1 MSLNDKLFS
10 IASTAVEKQ
19 RKTRDGRNPV
29 SKGFDVATNKSYAN
43 EDKKVAAAALREWEN
58 NTWKPKIDAKLKQE
72 LKARAPHLKPGSPKY
87 QQTYDSLF
95 NKNYQDLQAAK
106 AKAQQQIGTL
116 RKPKQTQRELDNEY
130 RTNESV
136 RNDTVGTQAAAH
148 AARDT
153 VSAVGGA
160 LATGSSRLLRAPLQL
175 AADVGENDDGGIFDR
190 GAKALE
196 NYEDNISNNVYQ
208 AYGDIQQ
215 NGNFSQKLAVS
226 AVEQIP
232 SLAASFGAAGV
243 AAKGVQVLGAGAKAT
258 AAASYGVAGASMYP
272 QAYLDGSDSTK
283 DELENATSEQLASAE
298 RSQDIYKGMFDKNVK
313 AGMSED
319 DAHAKA
325 RDQTISEIAEE
336 SGENVGLATL
346 ALSMMAPGVG
356 SFTANRAAGGAV
368 SQWGQKVFNKLAVKA
383 DASKAAKYAIP
394 TAVGAGIVGLNVA
407 EEGAQEGYT
416 DYVAQKAAVD
426 VGVKDKIDTAQNTE
440 AVLMG
445 GILGGLMG
453 GATYVGTRNSK
464 LKQAQDGL
472 KAAQQNYAD
481 IASAIPQLQE
491 QIDLVSPRS
500 PEGQALT
507 AQLEETKAAL
517 GAMTSEAER
526 RGIPRTSLARR
537 APRIEPTN
545 STDQEFDG
553 QVDGATELSEQDFEN
568 ALNPDGTP
576 APAQPVVDSQP
587 SEQELDAQDAQIAEL
602 IAEQQALDEAI
613 DDDSAGKP
621 VEESLAAAQAWY
633 DNKRGENKQG
643 LSGVVSRAAAKVED
657 TAFAEQQQAIAGTG
671 ATINDYIATQR
682 AQQQQIDA
690 EIEQAAADA
699 KTERE
704 RQAAEQVKQQREIER
719 AEAEAAIA
727 KRAELAQPYENESFD
742 TTVVGAD
749 GTPFNL
755 ARFWDG
761 NMPATVKAKAI
772 ADAFGGQIEQNV
784 AKADWASLPE
794 GVQKQLHQWMTGQ
807 LDAVRQAREG
817 GDAQSQPISEPPLA
831 PESQQVA
838 APTASG
844 LTMPVRA
851 EQTPAAPVEAEPQAE
866 TVTPAAPV
874 ETDTATQLTDENP
887 TINIPAPTQAKVDAA
902 PTTDEGIYKSKPA
915 AKAAIKKQKLNPNSV
930 TINQVKGGGFEIVP
944 NEPAKPSYAQAQE
957 QAATEL
963 GMTLDENGEYGGTD
977 AEFEAFANRV
987 DEIQGR
993 SLNNSTP
1000 TPVAKTETAPNNDVA
1015 IGKDGNAK
1023 WFGKQDKAQ
1032 AFIDKKG
1039 ISDTHEVVQA
1049 GKRFEILPKA
1059 QSSGAIAQ
1067 TSQPTDVISENRSP
1081 DTQELTATGKARITG
1096 QEGWDG
1102 NIAKS
1107 RDLVRQLHEAGYLSK
1122 IETEKAF
1129 TGGVYTLSEAAKL
1142 GLKRQDNPPPVKNI
1156 GDNITDKGGRE
1167 HRLVS
1172 VNYNKSGGIDSISTQ
1187 YYSEADGKYK
1197 SIQERS
1203 LGDFWKMFG
1212 ELDLSST
1219 ESEQVKATT
1228 AKKPKP
1234 LTDEQFAEL
1243 TSSRTTPSTP
1253 TGIQSAPAKRAA
1265 AKKGVKENKVFGVA
1279 QAYHEPKQERLT
1291 VEPGDVKWR
1300 DSYSDTN
1307 AVIRQL
1313 VKKGYL
1319 EKSEFDNSNKEH
1331 SSLIELAI
1339 KGIKAEREVANNI
1352 PQTATEKTQN
1362 DVAPEPKGRFADNKL
1377 FTEDKVAAAR
1387 ARLKSKLTQVNSG
1400 LDPEILMDGMTL
1412 AGAYIES
1419 GVRKFGDYAKMM
1431 MSDVGPEIK
1440 PYLLTLWNGVRD
1452 YPGLD
1457 NEGMT
1462 NEVDSRAEFNKLMA
1476 EPEQA
1481 SETTTPTKSKHR
1493 ETIKSNG
1500 DINKFIG
1507 ENEEGLPIYE
1517 NDEGIRVISH
1527 NNGMV
1532 LEKEKY
1538 TVAPTDSGLQAQLS
1552 ERSDKFKTTGELSE
1566 NNDDTGTSNQDDR
1579 QRADGELSTA
1589 DQADAESRNAG
1600 RVQAESTS
1608 DVDAVDGRSNGPN
1621 TGNSNEN
1628 ERSTAASQR
1637 SDANDGDSRTDS
1649 ARSNDGAAKKT
1660 SASSTVKAKNHV
1672 ISSADTSKQPSW
1684 QKVAERNVS
1693 IIELLKNLDSEN
1705 RQATSEEQSLLAEYA
1720 GWGASEVANGIFP
1733 NPDTGKYKSDSWQ
1746 ALGEKLKS
1754 LLTDSEY
1761 DTARRTTQYAHYTP
1775 PVLVNGIYKALEGF
1789 GFKGGQVLEPASGIG
1804 VFNGLMPSKLANSS
1818 SYVGLELDPIT
1829 GRIAQ
1834 QLYPESSMRIDDYIK
1849 AKLPDNHFDV
1859 AVGNPPFAGISVDY
1873 KGAGKNSTKQSMQL
1887 HDYFFAKTLDKLKP
1901 GGVMAFVTSK
1911 GTMDKKGSSV
1921 REYLA
1926 EQADLI
1932 GAIRLPQTA
1941 FKENAGTEVVTDIIF
1956 LRKRHEGEQPSD
1968 TAWVSVKSI
1977 KANGKPTAINEYF
1990 VNNPDM
1996 VLGEHAIVSG
2006 RFGDTYTVTP
2016 NKGDFAKQVDDA
2028 IAKLPKDVFN
2038 PTRGSPAEAVKVMDL
2053 DYDPAS
2059 AANKEG
2065 GVYLKDGKLMRV
2077 VDGVGTPL
2085 TQRYGTNGKPI
2096 DLSAK
2101 DIAFMTD
2108 YVGVRDALKQ
2118 SQRDQLT
2125 DSDTWEDS
2133 LATLN
2138 TVYDAFVKKHGPLMA
2153 HSVSERENAD
2163 GTTTV
2168 TKRFKNK
2175 QRLFLDVE
2183 GVLASALENVVDDG
2197 KGTVVKGS
2205 FFEGRS
2211 LRKPKAPTIKGTQ
2224 DALVYTLDE
2233 KGVLDI
2239 ERIAALTGKTE
2250 PQIIEELGEQIYND
2264 PQSKQWDLAET
2275 YLSGNV
2281 VDKLKKAE
2289 TAAKTNKSYSRNVAA
2304 LKAVQPAPIAP
2315 NDIASNMGAS
2325 WIPGSVINEF
2335 SQQILNANVT
2345 AEYSSVVGLW
2355 DVGGTS
2361 KSSDYSTAD
2370 RSTVQLVESI
2380 LNSRKISISRK
2391 SPDGGSYIDSVAT
2404 ELANEVARKIKT
2416 EFKKWLWSDDTR
2428 TQELADYY
2436 NKTYNNIVPPTFNGD
2451 HLTLA
2456 GMSNKIQLRAPQK
2469 RGIYR
2474 VIRQGDVYLN
2484 HAVGAGKT
2492 FTMIAAAMEEKR
2504 LGLINKPMFVVPNHM
2519 LDQFSQ
2525 EFLML
2530 YPAANI
2536 MVADEQNFHTH
2547 NRKQFVAQA
2556 ALNTPDAIIITHS
2569 GFERIGVKPETKQA
2583 FLKDKI
2589 NEWQN
2594 ALEATKDD
2602 DGDNRTSVKQLERN
2616 IESLERNLD
2625 DLINAKEKDG
2635 AVFFED
2641 MGVDKLYIDEA
2652 HEFRKLNFVTKMGA
2666 IKGIDPAGSQKAMD
2680 LDLKLQLLRE
2690 NNPSRAFVG
2699 ASGTPVTNTMGEL
2712 YTIQRYFQPDQL
2724 EQDGLEHFDVWAN
2737 QFGEVV
2743 EGLEQN
2749 AAGNYEVV
2757 PRFARFVNVPEL
2769 MSRVRSFMDVLT
2781 SNDLADYVVRPEVKT
2796 GGREIVA
2803 IPTPDGFKEYQASLA
2818 ARIDAIRKRSG
2829 KPEKGQDIILSV
2841 IGDGRFSA
2849 IDMRFVDPTL
2859 PSDPN
2864 SKLNRVISDMVEAY
2878 HATADNE
2885 YVTGGEIDE
2894 LNGGA
2899 LMMFTDIGLGE
2910 QSAASRGF
2918 DMKQWIT
2925 DELVRQGVDPDHI
2938 AFMRDNKTHAK
2949 KGKLFDDMRQGRKRI
2964 MIGGKDMET
2973 GVNAQKRLTHLFHL
2987 DAPWFPASV
2996 EQREGRIIRQ
3006 GNQNK
3011 EVVIRAYATKGSY
3024 DSTMWSMVA
3033 RKARFIEQAMR
3044 GDVTVRNMDD
3054 VSEASAFEQASALS
3068 SGDPRSLQLAGLRQ
3082 DVERLNRQLS
3092 GFQNEK
3098 FRNQAQAKQSR
3109 QRLARAERELDA
3121 INKLLPTH
3129 KTVETGDVI
3138 GKVGGKYFDNRA
3150 EFGQAIIAAY
3160 NKYAKDYHVGEQV
3173 LGTVAGYDVVY
3184 NGVMMDGGNFY
3195 ADANVN
3201 IPKADDA
3208 ALFDTDNVKDTRPE
3222 GLTTRIIN
3230 RVNKLADHKANI
3242 ESAIDRLQTD
3252 ATNFERRAGKSFDAQ
3267 TELDEKSRDLKELE
3281 EALASEAEALKA
3293 ASESN
3298 GLTEEDR
3305 VPGTEEPK
3313 YSKTNPAKGLTGT
3326 TSQQVIGLLQDR
3338 FGRDVV
3344 ASLIKAGKL
3353 RVRTLNDFVDSS
3365 GRLLIPS
3372 DAEGFYYQ
3380 GKVVLIAD
3388 NLTTDTAVATL
3399 LHELG
3404 GHAGIQSMLST
3415 QTYMGLMENF
3425 YDLVK
3430 SGNKYAVRA
3439 KQRAEASTYSAS
3451 EARDEYIPYL
3461 ITEYAQATERGGPL
3475 AVIKRFVNRVMAGVR
3490 AWVRNNTGVQL
3501 KLTPNDITQLAE
3513 RMVKRLA
3520 EQSMDSVT
3528 IAGMDN
3534 TAAVPQYSQESTN
3547 QTATPA
3553 FKKWFGDSKVVD
3565 SNGDPLVVYH
3575 GTIKSFNEFNTTDF
3589 GALLGRGSYFTSNES
3604 EASSYSGG
3612 GTRVVPAYLAIEN
3625 PYYVDSG
3632 LASVP
3637 SRQQMLKDGHDGVIY
3652 RDTDG
3657 SVKWAVAHKPT
3668 QIKSAT
3674 NNIGTF
3680 DSSDPDIRFSRR
3692 YSNLGTDTSPTTA
3705 KEKAIDAAKQ
3715 SAATAL
3721 SSKFNLSLLLRRHLA
3736 TPLHVGMLNPSFKTF
3751 FENVQARIAYE
3762 NNEAGRVQEYLP
3774 EIWDT
3779 KLMIG
3784 KRKKAIDKV
3793 SRALFDGTMAD
3804 QVWTDSELETR
3815 FNLDDKQKDMYRR
3828 ARAAI
3833 DSSVLN
3839 MTVDTLSS
3847 LAKGTKLVNIHT
3859 INRLKLA
3866 GLTPIGHNLMI
3877 QQHMTDELKKLAQ
3890 SGSITP
3896 AAEKRLQNQLDGVF
3910 DVMDSIAVKY
3920 DDLVEKGYAPLMRF
3934 GHYAVEVRDKSN
3946 NELDLFELYETKG
3959 QQRKAIKEL
3968 KEKYN
3973 ENDFEVGTG
3982 TLNPDAFK
3990 QFTGKGLS
3998 PETVQLFA
4006 AELGL
4011 DTDGAHQAYLKVA
4024 ISNQSAL
4031 KRLIHR
4037 KKVPGYSE
4045 DLPRV
4050 LSSFVMSNARYSG
4063 RALYN
4068 GEIENAIQKIEDGNL
4083 QGEAQNVFANME
4095 NPQEEFAGVRGLLF
4109 HYYMG
4114 FSTAF
4119 MALNLTQPLTQTIPK
4134 LTAYVG
4140 AARAHRDMT
4149 QALGIITKY
4158 TGKAT
4163 FEFGKKVTGNATP
4176 SWKGFEDHLPA
4187 WVKKEDY
4194 LRMTRE
4200 GHLDPQNIW
4209 MIRGLERGKAGVI
4222 SGLWGNL
4229 SRAAGWFAEVSETIN
4244 RRGTMIAA
4252 FKVAQTMGDA
4262 KLKAEGF
4269 NSRYD
4274 FAVSIIQQTQGVY
4287 NKGNRSGLA
4296 RGTGKLGQFGP
4307 LVMVFKQFSINYA
4320 EQMIRHGRDK
4330 EVKSIAVAMAWQFM
4344 LAGMLGLPFTD
4355 DLRDIVEGLLYRLF
4369 GRATN
4374 LTAFLQDELGKDN
4387 ADALMYGLL
4396 SEKTRF
4402 DMYGRS
4408 NMGNFIPGTD
4418 FARPKEGDWAEVI
4431 GASSGFFE
4439 NFFTAG
4445 DMITKGQYKDAA
4457 VIAAPRYVRD
4467 AAAGIEIWNNGAYRN
4482 QKGDKVMDMDRTDAV
4497 IKGALQF
4504 NPASNAKQ
4512 GRERSEKYHMKNMVL
4527 DKQNQF
4533 ALQLTEALYQEN
4545 YDRVDELYNDMDAW
4559 NERNPEHFNVDI
4571 DKIEDSAERRL
4582 DKKDFTSED
4591 RQKLPEQL
4599 DDYFTERE

>member
-1 MSLNDKLFS
+1 MSLDKTLFS
-10 IASTAVEKQ
+10 IASSAVEKE
-19 RKTRDGRNPV
+19 RKTRDSRNPV

-43 EDKKVAAAALREWEN
+43 DDKKVAAAALRQWEN
-58 NTWKPKIDAKLKQE
+58 STWKPKVQAKLKQE
-72 LKARAPHLKPGSPKY
+72 IKARAPHLKPGSKAY

-95 NKNYQDLQAAK
+95 NKNYKDLQAAK

-116 RKPKQTQRELDNEY
+116 RKPKQSQRELDNDY

-136 RNDTVGTQAAAH
+136 RNDTVGVQAVSH

-160 LATGSSRLLRAPLQL
+160 LATGTSRLLRAPLQL

-196 NYEDNISNNVYQ
+196 SYEDNLSDNVYG

-215 NGNFSQKLAVS
+215 NGNFSQKLAIS
-226 AVEQIP
+226 AVEQVP
-232 SLAASFGAAGV
+232 ALAASFGVAGA

-258 AAASYGVAGASMYP
+258 AAASYGTAAASMYP

-319 DAHAKA
+319 EAHAKA

-346 ALSMMAPGVG
+346 AISMLAPGVG
-356 SFTANRAAGGAV
+356 SFAANRAAGGAV
-368 SQWGQKVFNKLAVKA
+368 SSWGQKVFNKLAVRA
-383 DASKAAKYAIP
+383 DAGKVAKVGIP
-394 TAVGAGIVGLNVA
+394 AAVGAGIVGLNVA
-407 EEGAQEGYT
+407 EEGLQEGYT
-416 DYVAQKAAVD
+416 DYVAQQAAVD
-426 VGVKDKIDTAQNTE
+426 VGVKENIDAEQSRE
-440 AVLMG
+440 AILMG

-453 GATYVGTRNSK
+453 GGVYVSTRNSK
-464 LKQAQDGL
+464 LHQAQDSL
-472 KAAQQNYAD
+472 KEAQQAYAEV
-481 IASAIPQLQE
+481 AGQIPQLQE
-491 QIDLVSPRS
+491 QIETVSPRS
-500 PEGQALT
+500 QEGQVLVARLDE
-507 AQLEETKAAL
+507 AKAVL
-517 GAMTSEAER
+517 DTMTSEAKKV
-526 RGIPRTSLARR
+526 GIPRTSLARR
-537 APRIEPTN
+537 APRVDPTN
-545 STDQEFDG
+545 SVASDFDG
-553 QVDGATELSEQDFEN
+553 QVDGATELDEQSFEN
-568 ALNPDGTP
+568 ALNPDATP
-576 APAQPVVDSQP
+576 VEQQAPELPP
-587 SEQELDAQDAQIAEL
+587 MSEQELDAQDAQLAEL
-602 IAEQQALDEAI
+602 IAEQEALDEAI
-613 DDDSAGKP
+613 EDGSNEKSL
-621 VEESLAAAQAWY
+621 EESIAAAQSWY
-633 DNKRGENKQG
+633 KNKRGEGKQG
-643 LSGVVSRAAAKVED
+643 LAGVVSRAAA
-657 TAFAEQQQAIAGTG
+657 AEQDAAFIQQQESLKG
-671 ATINDYIATQR
+671 ATASINDYIASER
-682 AQQQQIDA
+682 AKQQKIDA
-690 EIEQAAADA
+690 QL
-699 KTERE
+699 
-704 RQAAEQVKQQREIER
+704 QQ
-719 AEAEAAIA
+719 EAEAATTDAEKKTIA
-727 KRAELAQPYENESFD
+727 QKIEQRDVTRAKENDLLLTSEQLAQPYENESFD
-742 TTVVGAD
+742 TTVIGAN
-749 GTPFNL
+749 GAPFKL
-755 ARFWDG
+755 ARFWDS
-761 NMPATVKAKAI
+761 NMPATAKAKAI
-772 ADAFGGQIEQNV
+772 ADAFGGQVDQNV
-784 AKADWASLPE
+784 VKADWRSMPE
-794 GVQKQLHQWMTGQ
+794 GVQKELHQWFTER
-807 LDAVRQAREG
+807 LDSVRQSREG
-817 GDAQSQPISEPPLA
+817 AIEQGAEQPVQQKESESPI
-831 PESQQVA
+831 
-838 APTASG
+838 TRG

-851 EQTPAAPVEAEPQAE
+851 EQ
-866 TVTPAAPV
+866 TPAAPV

-887 TINIPAPTQAKVDAA
+887 TINIPAPSNKAANVATKPTVSIKVSQALIDKYGATKTYGRETWQLIGENDYGMPIYQHQNGERITQKESGDNLGAEAVTPDSYTVDAKELPKEHYTKEEVA
-902 PTTDEGIYKSKPA
+902 AARERGQARADEFKKSVTPTTNAVIYKSKPA
-915 AKAAIKKQKLNPNSV
+915 AKAAIKKQKLDPDSV
-930 TINQVKGGGFEIVP
+930 SINQVKGGGFEIVP
-944 NEPAKPSYAQAQE
+944 NAPTKPTYEQAQQ
-957 QAATEL
+957 QAATEM

-977 AEFEAFANRV
+977 AEFEAFANRI

-993 SLNNSTP
+993 SLNGNKQAEALPDPIIKTNQAIDSDLLARNSKKAT
-1000 TPVAKTETAPNNDVA
+1000 K
-1015 IGKDGNAK
+1015 KDGSPKYFLSDAK
-1023 WFGKQDKAQ
+1023 SQQ
-1032 AFIDKKG
+1032 FIIDNDIG
-1039 ISDTHEVVQA
+1039 ATHEVVDRME
-1049 GKRFEILPKA
+1049 GKQERFEILPKKQTYEA
-1059 QSSGAIAQ
+1059 TNQ
-1067 TSQPTDVISENRSP
+1067 TS
-1081 DTQELTATGKARITG
+1081 
-1096 QEGWDG
+1096 
-1102 NIAKS
+1102 
-1107 RDLVRQLHEAGYLSK
+1107 EA
-1122 IETEKAF
+1122 
-1129 TGGVYTLSEAAKL
+1129 
-1142 GLKRQDNPPPVKNI
+1142 
-1156 GDNITDKGGRE
+1156 
-1167 HRLVS
+1167 
-1172 VNYNKSGGIDSISTQ
+1172 
-1187 YYSEADGKYK
+1187 
-1197 SIQERS
+1197 S
-1203 LGDFWKMFG
+1203 LGGMQIDNN
-1212 ELDLSST
+1212 SSVK
-1219 ESEQVKATT
+1219 SDVPKEQ
-1228 AKKPKP
+1228 
-1234 LTDEQFAEL
+1234 
-1243 TSSRTTPSTP
+1243 
-1253 TGIQSAPAKRAA
+1253 
-1265 AKKGVKENKVFGVA
+1265 
-1279 QAYHEPKQERLT
+1279 
-1291 VEPGDVKWR
+1291 
-1300 DSYSDTN
+1300 
-1307 AVIRQL
+1307 
-1313 VKKGYL
+1313 
-1319 EKSEFDNSNKEH
+1319 
-1331 SSLIELAI
+1331 
-1339 KGIKAEREVANNI
+1339 
-1352 PQTATEKTQN
+1352 
-1362 DVAPEPKGRFADNKL
+1362 FADNKL
-1377 FTEDKVAAAR
+1377 FTADKVAAAR

-1431 MSDVGPEIK
+1431 MQDVGPEIK
-1440 PYLLTLWNGVRD
+1440 PYLLTFWNGVRD

-1457 NEGMT
+1457 SDGMT
-1462 NEVDSRAEFNKLMA
+1462 NEIDSRAEFKKLMA

-1481 SETTTPTKSKHR
+1481 GESTKPKY
-1493 ETIKSNG
+1493 EQTIGAG
-1500 DINKFIG
+1500 DKARNFVG
-1507 ENEEGLPIYE
+1507 ENESGLPIYE
-1517 NDEGIRVISH
+1517 DKNGVRALLEQGIINSEPVAITPT
-1527 NNGMV
+1527 G
-1532 LEKEKY
+1532 LERTERRDRYLTTEELAQKES
-1538 TVAPTDSGLQAQLS
+1538 A
-1552 ERSDKFKTTGELSE
+1552 
-1566 NNDDTGTSNQDDR
+1566 DDTRTSSPNDQPRIDRGISEANQT
-1579 QRADGELSTA
+1579 DGEG
-1589 DQADAESRNAG
+1589 RNAG
-1600 RVQAESTS
+1600 RAQTESTS
-1608 DVDAVDGRSNGPN
+1608 DVDAVDGSSSRSDTIESNGDS
-1621 TGNSNEN
+1621 GS
-1628 ERSTAASQR
+1628 SAKGQR
-1637 SDANDGDSRTDS
+1637 SDADDSNSRADSTESNGRTITT
-1649 ARSNDGAAKKT
+1649 ANAT
-1660 SASSTVKAKNHV
+1660 LTVKAKNHV
-1672 ISSADTSKQPSW
+1672 IDLSDNNEKLSW

-1693 IIELLKNLDSEN
+1693 IVELIKKLDNED
-1705 RQATSEEQSLLAEYA
+1705 RQASTSEQALLAKYA

-1733 NPDTGKYKSDSWQ
+1733 NPQTGKYKSDSWQ
-1746 ALGEKLKS
+1746 VLGEKLKS
-1754 LLTDSEY
+1754 LLTESEY

-1775 PVLVNGIYKALEGF
+1775 PVLVDGIYKALEQF

-1804 VFNGLMPSKLANSS
+1804 VFNGLMPKLLARNS

-1834 QLYPESSMRIDDYIK
+1834 QLYPESNMKIDDYIK
-1849 AKLPDNHFDV
+1849 AKLPDNHFDI

-1873 KGAGKNSTKQSMQL
+1873 KGAGKNGKKQSMQL

-1911 GTMDKKGSSV
+1911 GTMDKKGNGV
-1921 REYLA
+1921 REHLA
-1926 EQADLI
+1926 KQADLI

-1941 FKENAGTEVVTDIIF
+1941 FKENAGTEVVTDVIF
-1956 LRKRHEGEQPSD
+1956 LRKRHTDEQPSD
-1968 TAWVSVKSI
+1968 TAWASVKTI
-1977 KANGKPTAINEYF
+1977 DINGKPSAINEYF
-1990 VNNPDM
+1990 VNNPEM
-1996 VLGEHAIVSG
+1996 VLGQHAIVSG
-2006 RFGDTYTVTP
+2006 RFGDTYTVQP
-2016 NKGDFAKQVDDA
+2016 NKGDFTKQVNSA
-2028 IAKLPKDVFN
+2028 IAKLPKNIFN
-2038 PTRGSPAEAVKVMDL
+2038 PTRGSQAEAVKVTEL
-2053 DYDPAS
+2053 DYGQDS
-2059 AANKEG
+2059 ATNKEG
-2065 GVYLKDGKLMRV
+2065 GVYLKDGQLMRV
-2077 VDGVGTPL
+2077 VDGVGKPL

-2096 DLSAK
+2096 DLSDK

-2118 SQRDQLT
+2118 SQYDQLN
-2125 DSDTWEDS
+2125 DSNTWEDS
-2133 LATLN
+2133 LANLN

-2153 HSVSERENAD
+2153 HSVSERENSD

-2183 GVLASALENVVDDG
+2183 GVLASALENIVDDG
-2197 KGTVVKGS
+2197 KGTVEKGS
-2205 FFEGRS
+2205 FFSGRS
-2211 LRKPKAPTIKGTQ
+2211 LRKPKMPTIKGTQ
-2224 DALVYTLDE
+2224 DAMVYALDE

-2239 ERIAALTGKTE
+2239 DRIAELVNKNRE
-2250 PQIIEELGEQIYND
+2250 QIIEELGNQIYQD
-2264 PQSKQWDLAET
+2264 PQSNEWDLAEA

-2281 VDKLKKAE
+2281 VDKLARAE
-2289 TAAKTNKSYSRNVAA
+2289 SAAKTNKAFSRNVAA
-2304 LKAVQPAPIAP
+2304 LKEVQPAPIAP
-2315 NDIASNMGAS
+2315 NDISSNLGAA
-2325 WIPGSVINEF
+2325 WIPGDVVERF
-2335 SQQILNANVT
+2335 SREILSADVK
-2345 AEYSSVVGLW
+2345 ASYSSTVGLW
-2355 DVGGTS
+2355 DVGGNS
-2361 KSSDYSTAD
+2361 RSSDYSTAD

-2380 LNSRKISISRK
+2380 LNSRKIVIKRK
-2391 SPDGGSYIDSVAT
+2391 TADGETFTDSVAT

-2416 EFKKWLWSDDTR
+2416 EFKGWLWSDETR
-2428 TQELADYY
+2428 AQELADYY

-2456 GMSNKIQLRAPQK
+2456 GMSNKIQLRSPQK

-2569 GFERIGVKPETKQA
+2569 GFERIGVKPDTKQA
-2583 FLKDKI
+2583 FLKNKI
-2589 NEWQN
+2589 EEWQA
-2594 ALEATKDD
+2594 ALEATKED

-2616 IESLERNLD
+2616 VESLERNLD
-2625 DLINAKEKDG
+2625 ELLDAKEKDG
-2635 AVFFED
+2635 AVYFED

-2652 HEFRKLNFVTKMGA
+2652 HEFRKLNFVTKMGN
-2666 IKGIDPAGSQKAMD
+2666 IKGIDPAGSQRAMD
-2680 LDLKLQLLRE
+2680 LDMKLQLIRQ
-2690 NNPSRAFVG
+2690 NKPTRAFVG

-2724 EQDGLEHFDVWAN
+2724 SQDGLDHFDVWAN

-2781 SNDLADYVVRPEVKT
+2781 SNDLSDYVVRPEVET

-2803 IPTPDGFKEYQASLA
+2803 IPTPDGFSEYQKSLS
-2818 ARIDAIRKRSG
+2818 ARIDAIRQRSG
-2829 KPEKGQDIILSV
+2829 KPEKGDDIILSV
-2841 IGDGRFSA
+2841 ISDGRFSA

-2864 SKLNRVISDMVEAY
+2864 SKLNTAIRDMAEAY
-2878 HATADNE
+2878 HATENNE
-2885 YVTGGEIDE
+2885 YMTDGSPDQYK
-2894 LNGGA
+2894 GGA

-2910 QSAASRGF
+2910 QSTASRGF
-2918 DMKQWIT
+2918 DMKKWIN
-2925 DELVRQGVDPDHI
+2925 DELIRLGVKPEHI

-3011 EVVIRAYATKGSY
+3011 RVVIKAYATKGSY

-3044 GDVTVRNMDD
+3044 GEATVRSMDD

-3092 GFQNEK
+3092 GYQNEK
-3098 FRNQAQAKQSR
+3098 FKNQNQAKVAR
-3109 QRLARAERELDA
+3109 RTLARAERELSD
-3121 INKLLPTH
+3121 IDKLLPTH
-3129 KTVETGDVI
+3129 KIIETGGVV
-3138 GKVGGKYFDNRA
+3138 GKVNNRA
-3150 EFGQAIIAAY
+3150 FDSRVDFGQAIITEY
-3160 NKYAKDYHVGEQV
+3160 NKHASGLVVGEKV
-3173 LGTVAGYDVVY
+3173 LGSAAGYEVVY

-3195 ADANVN
+3195 ADANIN

-3208 ALFDTDNVKDTRPE
+3208 ALFDSNNVKDVRPD
-3222 GLTTRIIN
+3222 GLTTRIVN
-3230 RVNKLADHKANI
+3230 RVNKLAEYKDKVRAVI
-3242 ESAIDRLQTD
+3242 EQAQTD
-3252 ATNFERRAGKSFDAQ
+3252 AANFERRAGKSFDAQ
-3267 TELDEKSRDLKELE
+3267 TELTEKSQALKDLEDELAAE
-3281 EALASEAEALKA
+3281 SEALKA
-3293 ASESN
+3293 ASQ
-3298 GLTEEDR
+3298 GQVFTEDDR
-3305 VPGTEEPK
+3305 VPDTPK

-3338 FGRDVV
+3338 FGKEVV

-3353 RVRTLNDFVDSS
+3353 RVRTLNDFVNSN

-3372 DAEGFYYQ
+3372 DAEGFYHQ

-3388 NLTTDTAVATL
+3388 NLTTSTAVATL

-3404 GHAGIQSMLST
+3404 GHAGIQGLLSEN
-3415 QTYMGLMENF
+3415 TYMQMMDQF
-3425 YDLVK
+3425 DALVR
-3430 SGNKYAVRA
+3430 SGNKYAVKA
-3439 KQRAEASTYSAS
+3439 KRRAEASTYSDS

-3461 ITEYAQATERGGPL
+3461 ITEYAQTNERGSPV
-3475 AVIKRFVNRVMAGVR
+3475 AAIKRFINRVVAGVR
-3490 AWVRNNTGVQL
+3490 AWISANTGIEL

-3513 RMVKRLA
+3513 RMVKRLS
-3520 EQSMDSVT
+3520 EQNTSDMY
-3528 IAGMDN
+3528 IADIENMLAGQM
-3534 TAAVPQYSQESTN
+3534 QFSQEN
-3547 QTATPA
+3547 VQPIDTAS
-3553 FKKWFGDSKVVD
+3553 FKEWFD
-3565 SNGDPLVVYH
+3565 SNNP
-3575 GTIKSFNEFNTTDF
+3575 NT
-3589 GALLGRGSYFTSNES
+3589 
-3604 EASSYSGG
+3604 
-3612 GTRVVPAYLAIEN
+3612 
-3625 PYYVDSG
+3625 
-3632 LASVP
+3632 
-3637 SRQQMLKDGHDGVIY
+3637 
-3652 RDTDG
+3652 
-3657 SVKWAVAHKPT
+3657 
-3668 QIKSAT
+3668 
-3674 NNIGTF
+3674 
-3680 DSSDPDIRFSRR
+3680 RFSRR
-3692 YSNLGTDTSPTTA
+3692 YSNLGVDTNPTTA
-3705 KEKAIDAAKQ
+3705 KEKAIDAAQQ

-3721 SSKFNLSLLLRRHLA
+3721 SSKFNISLLMRRHLA

-3751 FENVQARIAYE
+3751 FENVQSRIAYE
-3762 NNEAGRVQEYLP
+3762 NNEAGRIQEYMP

-3779 KLMIG
+3779 RLLVG
-3784 KRKKAIDKV
+3784 KKKEAIDKV

-3804 QVWTDSELETR
+3804 KVWEDTDLETR
-3815 FNLDDKQKDMYRR
+3815 FNLNADQIDMYRR

-3833 DSSVLN
+3833 DQSVRN

-3859 INRLKLA
+3859 ANRLKLA
-3866 GLTPIGHNLMI
+3866 GLDPIDHNLAL
-3877 QQHMTDELKKLAQ
+3877 QQHMTDELQRLSQ
-3890 SGSITP
+3890 SGSISP
-3896 AAEKRLQNQLDGVF
+3896 AAVTRLQNQLDSVF
-3910 DVMDSIAVKY
+3910 DVMGSVSVKY

-3946 NELDLFELYETKG
+3946 DQLDLFELYETKG

-3968 KEKYN
+3968 KQRYDTN
-3973 ENDFEVGTG
+3973 NFEVGTG

-4011 DTDGAHQAYLKVA
+4011 DDDGAHQAYLKVA

-4050 LSSFVMSNARYSG
+4050 LSAFVMSNARYSG

-4068 GEIENAIQKIEDGNL
+4068 GEIERAIQKIEDGNL

-4119 MALNLTQPLTQTIPK
+4119 MVLNFTQPFTQTIPK

-4158 TGKAT
+4158 TGKAA

-4187 WVKKEDY
+4187 WVRKEDY

-4229 SRAAGWFAEVSETIN
+4229 SRAAGWAAEVSETIN

-4252 FKVAQTMGDA
+4252 FKVAQTMGDTE
-4262 KLKAEGF
+4262 LKAKGF

-4274 FAVSIIQQTQGVY
+4274 FAVSVIQQTQGVY

-4307 LVMVFKQFSINYA
+4307 LVMVFKQFSINYV
-4320 EQMIRHGRDK
+4320 EQMLRHGRDK
-4330 EVKSIAVAMAWQFM
+4330 EAKSIAVAMAWQFM

-4355 DLRDIVEGLLYRLF
+4355 DLRDIVEGLLYRIF

-4374 LTAFLQDELGKDN
+4374 LTAFLQDELGKEN
-4387 ADALMYGLL
+4387 ADALMYGML

-4418 FARPKEGDWAEVI
+4418 FARPTEGDWAEVI

-4445 DMITKGQYKDAA
+4445 ENISKGQYKDAA
-4457 VIAAPRYVRD
+4457 IVAAPRYIRD

-4497 IKGALQF
+4497 IKGAFQF

-4533 ALQLTEALYQEN
+4533 ALQLTEAIYQED

-4571 DKIEDSAERRL
+4571 DKIEESAERRI